1 MSDLILIAAQAILI
15 SILLLTLAGR
25 LGQTGKYFELVS
37 HFRVQYLIA
46 AACCLAAF
54 TVEQAWFWAVAALA
68 CVADGGA
75 ALVPYYLL
83 PRRHRATQA
92 GDQLTLRLLL
102 SNVNYTNKNFSA
114 LLELVRAEQPD
125 ILIAQEATAKWCRA
139 LQVLAADY
147 PHHVIVP
154 RGRGAGIALLSRVP
168 VLQSKVVFVERH
180 QRPGILLTMNNGG
193 REFTLLTMHTHA
205 PIRRFHFGYRNALL
219 SAAVSLLRREQSPRP
234 LIVIGDLNTSPWSPH
249 FKELLR
255 ATGLRQARKSGFGLL
270 PTWPVWLRLP
280 WLMIPIDHCL
290 VSSEI
295 EVVGMRTGRDV
306 GSDHLPI
313 IVDLAIA
320 DAPAT
325 RT

>member
-1 MSDLILIAAQAILI
+1 MSDLILIAGQTILI
-15 SILLLTLAGR
+15 GVLLLTLAGR
-25 LGQTGKYFELVS
+25 LGQAGKYFELAS

-46 AACCLAAF
+46 AAISLAVF
-54 TVEQAWFWAVAALA
+54 TAGQSWLWVVAAL
-68 CVADGGA
+68 VYVTGGVA
-75 ALVPYYLL
+75 ALVPYYS
-83 PRRHRATQA
+83 PRHRTTRA
-92 GDQLTLRLLL
+92 GDLTTLRLLL
-102 SNVNYTNKNFSA
+102 SNVNYRNENFSA
-114 LLELVRAEQPD
+114 LLELIRAEQPD

-139 LQVLAADY
+139 LQVLVVDY

-168 VLQSKVVFVERH
+168 VLQAEVVFVGRH
-180 QRPGILLTMNNGG
+180 QRPGILLKMNNGG

-205 PIRRFHFGYRNALL
+205 PLRRLHFGHRNALL
-219 SAAVSLLRREQSPRP
+219 SATVSLLRREQSPRP
-234 LIVIGDLNTSPWSPH
+234 LVVIGDLNISPWSPH

-255 ATGLRQARKSGFGLL
+255 ATGLREARTSGFGLL

-290 VSSEI
+290 VSSGI
-295 EVVGMRTGRDV
+295 EVVGMWTGRNV

-313 IVDLAIA
+313 IVDLAMA
-320 DAPAT
+320 DAPAI